1 MVANEELEQ
10 VFSQHPEIQ
19 YSNVNGDGYH
29 YEITIVSDSF
39 EGKRNVARQ
48 QWVYAIINNWIASGS
63 LHAVTMKTY
72 TSKEWEEQN
81 G

>member
-10 VFSQHPEIQ
+10 VFSQYPEIQ

>member
-1 MVANEELEQ
+1 MVSNEELEN

-19 YSNVNGDGYH
+19 YAKVSGDGYH
-29 YEITIVSDSF
+29 YEITIVSDIF
-39 EGKRNVARQ
+39 ESKRNVARQ

-72 TSKEWEEQN
+72 TSKEWEKQN